1 MNKKSIVAIL
11 AVVGLSG
18 FALAEGDADRGE
30 ELAQTCAG
38 CHGTDGNS
46 TSSENPKLAG
56 QNQRYFIEQLEAYQS
71 GERVNAVMQGFAADL
86 SEQDIRDLA
95 AFYAIQ
101 EPEGGEAD
109 PDLVELGER
118 IYRAGIE
125 SSEVMSCM
133 GCHGPDGS
141 GNAPAGFPR
150 VAGQHAEYTIAQLQ
164 AYRAGYRADE
174 PSESARMTDGDTRMM
189 RATAYGMRDHEMEAV
204 ASYIQGLQ

>member
-18 FALAEGDADRGE
+18 LALAEGDADRGE
-30 ELAQTCAG
+30 ELSQTCAG

>member
-1 MNKKSIVAIL
+1 MNKKIFL
-11 AVVGLSG
+11 AVVAVVGMSGL
-18 FALAEGDADRGE
+18 AIAQGDADRGE
-30 ELAQTCAG
+30 ELSQTCAG

-46 TSSENPKLAG
+46 ASAENPRLAG
-56 QNQRYFIEQLEAYQS
+56 QGERYLIEQLEAYQS
-71 GERVNAVMQGFAADL
+71 GARVNAIMQGFASDL

-150 VAGQHAEYTIAQLQ
+150 LGGQHAEYTVAQLR
-164 AYRAGYRADE
+164 AYREGYRAEE

-189 RATAYGMRDHEMEAV
+189 RSIAFNMRDHEMEAV